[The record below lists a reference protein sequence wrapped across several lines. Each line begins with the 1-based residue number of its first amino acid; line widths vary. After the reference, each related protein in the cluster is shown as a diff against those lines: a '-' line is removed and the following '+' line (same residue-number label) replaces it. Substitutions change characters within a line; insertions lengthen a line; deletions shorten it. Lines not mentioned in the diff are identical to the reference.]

1 MKHFIK
7 GNAKG
12 ETGISHRGGEK
23 KNEEDRGRTELLE
36 VISSAR
42 LLVSDADG
50 RVRLTAAL
58 DPGTAAGLRD
68 ERLLD
73 DALSKLVPKVAY
85 TAVDKGGAV
94 PLQYIKKK
102 TSTDGEK

>member
-12 ETGISHRGGEK
+12 ETGISHRGGKK

-36 VISSAR
+36 VIISSAR

-73 DALSKLVPKVAY
+73 GALSKLVPKVVY
-85 TAVDKGGAV
+85 TVVDKGGAV

-102 TSTDGEK
+102 NKHGW

>member
-1 MKHFIK
+1 MPK
-7 GNAKG
+7 GRQGFLIG
-12 ETGISHRGGEK
+12 EGK
-23 KNEEDRGRTELLE
+23 KIEEDRGRTELLE
-36 VISSAR
+36 VIISSAR

-73 DALSKLVPKVAY
+73 GALSKLVPKVVY

-94 PLQYIKKK
+94 PLQYIYKKNK
-102 TSTDGEK
+102 NKHGW